1 MSAPPRLKLNTTL
14 AGVYLTTL
22 TDADIQDLKRRLE
35 TFNFEV
41 DNPAQYAE
49 IEAIMNKLNGTLS
62 ANSDQMDLGS

>member
-35 TFNFEV
+35 NFNFEV
-41 DNPAQYAE
+41 LPNQTKMFEPLDAQDLF
-49 IEAIMNKLNGTLS
+49 IFRCRRPS
-62 ANSDQMDLGS
+62 A

>member
-22 TDADIQDLKRRLE
+22 TDATIQDLKTRLE

-41 DNPAQYAE
+41 DNPRS
-49 IEAIMNKLNGTLS
+49 MPKLKQL
-62 ANSDQMDLGS
+62 